1 MERGLYNISG
11 AITTTL
17 IEKDTNRG
25 ALKLIRI
32 ANCNA
37 SNDVTIRLFLDDDT
51 NQTSFVENLVI
62 PSGATLELDNISFDN
77 SVLSLKLQTAGT
89 SPDVNVILK

>member
-17 IEKDTNRG
+17 IEKDINRG